1 MILVRVCRRRKVKRL
16 PAELL
21 RHRRKGADRQ
31 VDRQISTAGRQAGR
45 EEGRMTDRQTDRQAY
60 NKVVDK

>member
-45 EEGRMTDRQTDRQAY
+45 QAGRKAE
-60 NKVVDK
+60 